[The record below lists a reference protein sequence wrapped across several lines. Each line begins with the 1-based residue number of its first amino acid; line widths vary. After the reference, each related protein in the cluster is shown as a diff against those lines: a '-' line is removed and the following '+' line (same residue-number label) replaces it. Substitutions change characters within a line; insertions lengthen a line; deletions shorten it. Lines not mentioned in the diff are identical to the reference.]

1 MIPIDTLDLQ
11 DQNAPS
17 AKDHITQNSNP
28 ISEGGGIAPHQ
39 EQSIRHADQSSRSEI
54 MNGPLTDE
62 IKIYGDGIDI
72 YANDDMDDNHNEMGE
87 DDDATDG
94 EGDDMMDDDMMD
106 KISSSPS
113 IDDGAYPLL
122 QVPASLV

>member
-1 MIPIDTLDLQ
+1 
-11 DQNAPS
+11 
-17 AKDHITQNSNP
+17 
-28 ISEGGGIAPHQ
+28 
-39 EQSIRHADQSSRSEI
+39 

-72 YANDDMDDNHNEMGE
+72 YANDEMDDHDE
-87 DDDATDG
+87 DGDATDG

-113 IDDGAYPLL
+113 IDDGE
-122 QVPASLV
+122 